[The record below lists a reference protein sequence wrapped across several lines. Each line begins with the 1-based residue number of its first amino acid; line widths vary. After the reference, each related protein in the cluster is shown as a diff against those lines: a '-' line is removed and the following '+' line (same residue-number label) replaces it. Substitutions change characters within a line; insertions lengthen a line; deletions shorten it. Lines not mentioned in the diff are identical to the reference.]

1 MKTDYLIKF
10 KKKIEQNL
18 QQVWRAVLKSLQ
30 ARPKTYLLVLSSL
43 VLIIALIPILNSIK
57 KSQTSQAAGLQ
68 IQSVFPRIGTPAG
81 GDKVRIRGRNFQSP
95 TQLTQVAAGW
105 AHTCALGSD
114 AKAYCWGYGDHGRL
128 GNNTTTDAHTPVAVH
143 QGQIP
148 AGVSLT
154 QIATSSSHTCAL
166 GSDAKAYCW
175 GGSSFGGLGNNTT
188 TDAHTPVAVHQGQIP
203 AGVSLTQ
210 ITVGYHTC
218 AIGSDAKAYCWGYNY
233 DGQLGNN
240 TTTDAHTP
248 VAVHQGQI
256 PTGVSLTQINAG
268 SAHICALGSDA
279 KAYCWGRGSDGRLG
293 NNTTANASTPVAVHQ
308 GQIPAGST
316 QVKVDNTPVPVKY
329 ISPYE
334 LEITMPAHSAGKVN
348 ITVIN
353 PDNTTHTLSQAYEY
367 YTQSGLV
374 IWSIAPRSGP
384 VAGNNRLT
392 ASGANLD
399 PMRWK
404 GVYSGVSHTCAL
416 SSQSKVYCWGK
427 NDHGQLGTGNT
438 TDSSIPVATKLGEI
452 PPTVTILQLAVK
464 ANHACVLASNGRAY
478 CWGKNDHGQIG
489 NSSTTNA
496 LTPVAIHQGQIPS
509 GVSLTQ
515 ITVGFGHSC
524 ALGSNSK
531 VYCWGWNAHG
541 QLATDNTTDANTPV
555 SAVQGEIPN
564 GVSPSQIFTGGYH
577 NCIIGSNAKTYC
589 WGKGDNGQL
598 GNNWGGNM
606 WHPVALHQ
614 GEIPTGI
621 TLTQIDPGEYHTCAL
636 GSDNKAYCW
645 GHNADG
651 QLGNNTTTVARVPVA
666 VHQGQIISGAT
677 LARLASGSR
686 HTCAFDTNNKAYCW
700 GYNSDGQLGTNSTAS
715 TSTPVAVHQG
725 EISNGVGVTQISI
738 GESHTCSLGS
748 NHKMYCWGS
757 GGNSRLGNDATTNVP
772 TPIRV
777 HDNVYNIKA
786 GQADETTSP
795 GLKRVMASS
804 NYELSFNVPPAS
816 LTNSNKPAP
825 HVGRIGFVFTHTI
838 TGNYLSGIEYTYYTT
853 PPAPTNL
860 TTTTTLPLGS
870 ITLSFKSPSTAGLDS
885 QANAGNNYS
894 AITDYRIDY
903 CLANSAGTA
912 CQDPTNT
919 TPTTTNPTNWLT
931 HTHTPLVSTST
942 SPLSLTIPNLTKPGK
957 YLFRVAAINQAG
969 LGTYAQS
976 IATLA
981 SYVSLQTS
989 PTLGIN
995 LTPLHNQTYSSNK
1008 LTLISSSNLTAG
1020 HKLTMTSTTTNN
1032 QLTHT
1037 TIPANTI
1044 SSTTHSF
1051 TSPNTLTP
1059 NTWGFYI
1066 PNTTTNQQHNTI
1078 SYTQFSNQD
1087 TTYTNQSN
1095 PNLKH
1100 AQIPTTPLTIANYN
1114 QPLTNQPLN
1123 LIFGINISN
1132 TQPSGNYQATM
1143 KFEVVGN

>member
-1 MKTDYLIKF
+1 MKIDYLIKF
-10 KKKIEQNL
+10 KKKIKQNL

-43 VLIIALIPILNSIK
+43 VLIMVLIPILNSIK

-81 GDKVRIRGRNFQSP
+81 GDKVRIRGKNFKENKP
-95 TQLTQVAAGW
+95 LALKQVALGEMHACALGSNGKAYCWGVDYDGSLGNNLSDDDDPFLTTPVAVHQGEIPTGITIIQITAGW
-105 AHTCALGSD
+105 ATTCALGSNGKAYCWGRGNYGQLGNDTTTNAKTPVAVHQGQIPAGVSLTQIATGGSHTCALGSD
-114 AKAYCWGYGDHGRL
+114 AKAYCWGYGQFGQL
-128 GNNTTTDAHTPVAVH
+128 GNNAITDAHTPVAVH

-154 QIATSSSHTCAL
+154 QIATGGSHTCAL

-175 GGSSFGGLGNNTT
+175 GNSSYGKLGNNSTTNALTPVTIHQGEIPTGITIIQITAGRDTTCALGSDAKGYCWGRGASGQLGNNST
-188 TDAHTPVAVHQGQIP
+188 TDSSIPVAVHQGEIPSGVGSTKIITNFDYACVLNSNGKAYCWGNNGGQLGNGTFANAHTPVAVHQGEIP
-203 AGVSLTQ
+203 LEG
-210 ITVGYHTC
+210 
-218 AIGSDAKAYCWGYNY
+218 
-233 DGQLGNN
+233 
-240 TTTDAHTP
+240 
-248 VAVHQGQI
+248 
-256 PTGVSLTQINAG
+256 
-268 SAHICALGSDA
+268 
-279 KAYCWGRGSDGRLG
+279 
-293 NNTTANASTPVAVHQ
+293 
-308 GQIPAGST
+308 T

-334 LEITMPAHSAGKVN
+334 LEITMPAHSAGKVD
-348 ITVIN
+348 ITVTN
-353 PDNTTHTLSQAYEY
+353 PDNTTHTLNQAYEY
-367 YTQSGLV
+367 YTQPGLV

-384 VAGNNRLT
+384 VAGNTRLT

-404 GVYSGVSHTCAL
+404 GVYSGASHTCAL
-416 SSQSKVYCWGK
+416 SSESKVYCWGK

-464 ANHACVLASNGRAY
+464 ANHACVLTSNGRAY
-478 CWGKNDHGQIG
+478 CWGNNEDGQLG
-489 NSSTTNA
+489 NNATTNA
-496 LTPVAIHQGQIPS
+496 LTPVAVHQGQIPA

-515 ITVGFGHSC
+515 ITT
-524 ALGSNSK
+524 GSN
-531 VYCWGWNAHG
+531 
-541 QLATDNTTDANTPV
+541 
-555 SAVQGEIPN
+555 
-564 GVSPSQIFTGGYH
+564 
-577 NCIIGSNAKTYC
+577 
-589 WGKGDNGQL
+589 
-598 GNNWGGNM
+598 
-606 WHPVALHQ
+606 
-614 GEIPTGI
+614 
-621 TLTQIDPGEYHTCAL
+621 HTCAL
-636 GSDNKAYCW
+636 GSNTKAYCW
-645 GHNADG
+645 GANYNG
-651 QLGNNTTTVARVPVA
+651 RLGNNTMTDALTPVA
-666 VHQGQIISGAT
+666 VHQGQIPAGVSLTQIT
-677 LARLASGSR
+677 TGSN
-686 HTCAFDTNNKAYCW
+686 HTCALGSDAKAYCW
-700 GYNSDGQLGTNSTAS
+700 GYGNDGQ
-715 TSTPVAVHQG
+715 
-725 EISNGVGVTQISI
+725 
-738 GESHTCSLGS
+738 
-748 NHKMYCWGS
+748 
-757 GGNSRLGNDATTNVP
+757 LGNDATTNVP

-825 HVGRIGFVFTHTI
+825 HVGRIGFVFTHAI
-838 TGNYLSGIEYTYYTT
+838 TGNYLSGIEYTYYTI
-853 PPAPTNL
+853 PPAPTDL

-870 ITLSFKSPSTAGLDS
+870 ITLSFKSPSTAGLDN

-931 HTHTPLVSTST
+931 HTHTPLISTSIN
-942 SPLSLTIPNLTKPGK
+942 PLSLTIPNLTKPGK

-981 SYVSLQTS
+981 SYVSLQTN

-1008 LTLISSSNLTAG
+1008 LTLISSSNLTSG

-1032 QLTHT
+1032 QLIHN
-1037 TIPANTI
+1037 TISANTI
-1044 SSTTHSF
+1044 NSTTHSF
-1051 TSPNTLTP
+1051 TNPNILTP

-1078 SYTQFSNQD
+1078 SYSQFSNQD

-1100 AQIPTTPLTIANYN
+1100 AQLPTTPLTIANYN